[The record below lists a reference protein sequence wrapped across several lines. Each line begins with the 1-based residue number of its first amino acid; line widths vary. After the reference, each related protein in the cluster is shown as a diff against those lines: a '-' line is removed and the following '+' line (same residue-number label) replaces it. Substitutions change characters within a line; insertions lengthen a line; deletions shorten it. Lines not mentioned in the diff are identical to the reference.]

1 MSESIEY
8 EVSSGNVF
16 ADLGVAQ
23 PEEALLKADLA
34 LTISQLIQK
43 RRLTQQEAAALLGVT
58 QPHISQIIRGQ
69 LKGFSVER
77 LIRFLVA
84 LGQEVE
90 VSIRPRP
97 ADAPGLPRVRVRR
110 VDRVRRKSRA
120 SRSRSVPA

>member
-1 MSESIEY
+1 MSKPIEY

-34 LTISQLIQK
+34 LTISQLIEQ
-43 RRLTQQEAAALLGVT
+43 RGLTQKKAAALLGET
-58 QPHISQIIRGQ
+58 QPHVSQLMRGQ
-69 LKGFSVER
+69 LRGFSVER
-77 LIRFLVA
+77 LMRLLVA

-97 ADAPGLPRVRVRR
+97 ADVPPSPRVAVRR
-110 VDRVRRKSRA
+110 LNRARPKLRARRPRKL
-120 SRSRSVPA
+120 PA

>member
-1 MSESIEY
+1 MSRQPEY

-34 LTISQLIQK
+34 LTISELIEQ
-43 RRLTQQEAAALLGVT
+43 RGLTQKEAAALLGET
-58 QPHISQIIRGQ
+58 QPHISQLVRGQ
-69 LKGFSVER
+69 LRGFSVER
-77 LIRFLVA
+77 LMRLIMA

-97 ADAPGLPRVRVRR
+97 ADAPPSPRVAVRR
-110 VDRVRRKSRA
+110 LTRPRPRPGAGRRRA
-120 SRSRSVPA
+120 LPA